1 MKPLWLAALAVAFAA
16 STAAAAVLAPAP
28 GRSVTLVDERTLLVF
43 DPLTSSQTVLV
54 QLELEGTSSAFG
66 LLIPTPKPASVTP
79 VSERVRTALAR
90 MLHPRAETQ
99 RILEIEY
106 YSWAMDCAIRE
117 VGEWTGESAA
127 EARLPMAAA
136 ELTPLGLARERLQDW
151 LLEEGFTLAPAQ
163 AAWLEDL
170 RTRGWSV
177 VGVTI
182 RPSVTDG
189 PPPTRLRSP
198 VLAITHEAEEPIY
211 AATIPPFA
219 ISASDDTA
227 QPPLELAVLTEW
239 AVAMDTADP
248 PEPFFAD
255 ALPGREVSRL
265 ATEAGGSPWNFRRDG
280 TLTAF
285 EVERPSGLGIL
296 RFVQT
301 SPRSAIHPAARH
313 ETKLYR
319 IGIAVELVVLGL
331 ALLIWTWMR
340 YARRDGG
347 APRVTFRR

>member
-1 MKPLWLAALAVAFAA
+1 VKRLWLAAQAVAFAA

-28 GRSVTLVDERTLLVF
+28 GRSVTLLDERTLLVF
-43 DPLTSSQTVLV
+43 DPLTSSQTVLL
-54 QLELEGTSSAFG
+54 QLELEGTASAFG
-66 LLIPTPKPASVTP
+66 LLVPTPKPAEVTP
-79 VSERVRTALAR
+79 VSERVRAALGR
-90 MLHPRAETQ
+90 MLHPRAQTQ
-99 RILEIEY
+99 RTLEIEY
-106 YSWAMDCAIRE
+106 YSWAADCAIRE
-117 VGEWTGESAA
+117 VGEAA
-127 EARLPMAAA
+127 EEAAPEARLPMAAA
-136 ELTPLGLARERLQDW
+136 ELTPLGQAPERLQDW
-151 LLEEGFTLAPAQ
+151 LLQEGFTLAPAQ

-182 RPSVTDG
+182 RPPVTDG

-219 ISASDDTA
+219 ISASNDTA

-239 AVAMDTADP
+239 AVALDAASP

-255 ALPGREVSRL
+255 AVPGREVLRL

-285 EVERPSGLGIL
+285 EVERPTGLGIL

-301 SPRSAIHPAARH
+301 APRPAIHPAARH
-313 ETKLYR
+313 ELKVHRLR
-319 IGIAVELVVLGL
+319 VPAELIVLGL

-340 YARRDGG
+340 YARRDAG
-347 APRVTFRR
+347 APRVTFRG